1 MNDLLLV
8 EDNADIQDVNK
19 FFLERRGYKV
29 RIAMNLAE
37 ARQSMMEATPDL
49 IVLDIMLSDGSG
61 LDFLKEL
68 REENGSIAGRNIP
81 VLLLTA
87 LSETS
92 DEIKGMQYGGD
103 DYITKPYEN
112 DLLLARIQALLRRAE
127 RVPEIITK
135 GSLKLETFSHQAI
148 MNGENLGLTRKEF
161 DLVFLLAQNE
171 DRLLTTETLYEK
183 VWGQPMI
190 EDTNAIRTI
199 ASRVRNKIEQS
210 GYTVEVVR
218 NKGYIFTKL

>member
-49 IVLDIMLSDGSG
+49 IVLDIMLPDGSG

-199 ASRVRNKIEQS
+199 ASRVRNKIEPS